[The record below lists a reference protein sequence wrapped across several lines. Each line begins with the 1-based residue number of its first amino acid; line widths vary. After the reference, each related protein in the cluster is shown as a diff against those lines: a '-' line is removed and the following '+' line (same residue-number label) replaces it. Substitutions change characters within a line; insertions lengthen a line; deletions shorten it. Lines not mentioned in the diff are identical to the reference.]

1 MGILAEKKALLRG
14 KKQIK
19 PKLSGRMRDYKKK
32 KEGIE
37 RFSRGVGG
45 LFQATSPKTTS
56 LILGAVLDN

>member
-1 MGILAEKKALLRG
+1 
-14 KKQIK
+14 
-19 PKLSGRMRDYKKK
+19 MRDYKKK

-56 LILGAVLDN
+56 LILLLKFFGLTGFTR